1 MIKIAYVECKGEQE
15 SDAKI
20 EGILVCAPLPVV
32 GILHLT
38 AVGVVA
44 SIRSAPVP
52 TECICQTAPKLRPHL
67 LQPAIISLNG
77 W

>member
-44 SIRSAPVP
+44 VASGFHPICPRADRVHLPNCTQAQAPSAS
-52 TECICQTAPKLRPHL
+52 ASH
-67 LQPAIISLNG
+67 N
-77 W
+77 